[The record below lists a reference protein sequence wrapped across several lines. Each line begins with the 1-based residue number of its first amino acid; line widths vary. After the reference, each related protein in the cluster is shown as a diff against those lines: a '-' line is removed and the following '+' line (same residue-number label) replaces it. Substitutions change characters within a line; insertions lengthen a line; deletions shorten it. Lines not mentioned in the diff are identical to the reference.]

1 MKDRHSEHERLAP
14 EFADSLGLSQSCSPL
29 ELESP
34 LPLVTA
40 RPLTRAGG
48 SLDLDVMSSQ
58 RAARTGGKARPRRGR
73 PPTGLWSVD
82 GARGVRQGYLYVRHA
97 AALLSLL
104 FGELVCVCS
113 KAFFSPT
120 PVSMSVT
127 LGALFCFQVEICED
141 GWTGSQ
147 RIVEDSNSTCCIAM
161 DNCIMLTTC
170 TMKF

>member
-1 MKDRHSEHERLAP
+1 MLLP
-14 EFADSLGLSQSCSPL
+14 PL

-40 RPLTRAGG
+40 RPLYSGRPVPRPRCRLNEPRAPAER
-48 SLDLDVMSSQ
+48 Q
-58 RAARTGGKARPRRGR
+58 ARPRRGR
-73 PPTGLWSVD
+73 PLTGLWSVD

-127 LGALFCFQVEICED
+127 VGALFCFQVEIYGD

-147 RIVEDSNSTCCIAM
+147 RIVEDSNSSSVPIRQYLSVALPPCCIAI
-161 DNCIMLTTC
+161 DNC
-170 TMKF
+170 